1 MMSKKIIYT
10 LVGLALVFFVG
21 SLIIF
26 LKSSSDS
33 KPKKPGILSEDKSV
47 EEVHKQEIINVKIF
61 FLTEES
67 RLMKPKYYEFE
78 RPAIKLDLYRKYVNL
93 LLSKEE
99 NYITPVPDGVTLR
112 SLYYIEKS
120 QLLVL
125 DFSEDLINNFPAGTS
140 SELEFIYF
148 IVDNICY
155 NFKEIKMVKFMIS
168 GNEYKELTGHIDME
182 HPFYPDFRYIKNQP
196 E

>member
-1 MMSKKIIYT
+1 MSKKIVYT

-26 LKSSSDS
+26 LKSSSGV
-33 KPKKPGILSEDKSV
+33 KQKKPGILAEEKSG
-47 EEVHKQEIINVKIF
+47 EEVHEKEIINVRIF

-67 RLMKPKYYEFE
+67 RLMKPKFYEFE
-78 RPAIKLDLYRKYVNL
+78 RPAVKLDLYRKYVDL
-93 LLSKEE
+93 LLSREE
-99 NYITPVPDGVTLR
+99 NYITPIPEGVTLR
-112 SLYYIEKS
+112 SLFYIEKS
-120 QLLVL
+120 QLLIL
-125 DFSEDLINNFPAGTS
+125 DFTEELINNFPAGTD

-168 GNEYKELTGHIDME
+168 GNEVKELTGHIDME
-182 HPFYPDFRYIKNQP
+182 HPFYPDFRNFKNQDVQ
-196 E
+196 

>member
-1 MMSKKIIYT
+1 MSKKIIYT

-26 LKSSSDS
+26 LKSSSDV
-33 KPKKPGILSEDKSV
+33 KKKKPGILAEDKTG
-47 EEVHKQEIINVKIF
+47 EEVAEQELINLKVF
-61 FLTEES
+61 FLREES
-67 RLMKPKYYEFE
+67 RLMSPKYYEIE
-78 RPAIKLDLYRKYVNL
+78 RPAVTLDLYRKYIDL
-93 LLSKEE
+93 LLSREE
-99 NYITPVPDGVTLR
+99 NYITPVPEGVRLR
-112 SLYYIEKS
+112 SLYFIEKR

-125 DFSEDLINNFPAGTS
+125 DFSEDLINKFPAGTS
-140 SELEFIYF
+140 AELEFIYF

-155 NFKEIKMVKFMIS
+155 NFKEVKMVKFMIS